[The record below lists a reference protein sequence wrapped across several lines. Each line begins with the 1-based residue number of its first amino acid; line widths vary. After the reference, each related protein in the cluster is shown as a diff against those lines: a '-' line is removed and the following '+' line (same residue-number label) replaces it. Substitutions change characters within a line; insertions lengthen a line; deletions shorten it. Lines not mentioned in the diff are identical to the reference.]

1 MMLVH
6 HFTGWLTDRPRDVL
20 PGFAGLALTDLA
32 APAFAVTAG
41 ASLALFVQRSQQKG
55 MGRRELR
62 QEVLRRYGALVPIGM
77 ALTLVALSNPF
88 YFGVLDALGWGALIT
103 YAILRFIPSPSVRSL
118 VVAAMFVVSRPAA
131 AIVQEAFSTEYL
143 VNAFAG
149 KFPVLEYA
157 GFAVVGAL
165 LAPQLA
171 SWTERRVAALAAGSV
186 AVAAVTSL
194 LIGPPDRYE
203 GGLVFVI
210 PGLAGTAVLYAL
222 MLWWRP
228 ADRLERALVVS
239 GTRSL
244 GIFVSHYGLFVL
256 LRAAGLQESLP
267 PVISLLI
274 ALALTAGVVVAALLL
289 PPLPFSLRKGS
300 ASRREVRLE
309 EGDSVLPDLV
319 PVGGRVR
326 RAGEHDET
334 VIDLRDS

>member
-55 MGRRELR
+55 MDRRELR

-103 YAILRFIPSPSVRSL
+103 YAILRFIPSPSVRWL

-131 AIVQEAFSTEYL
+131 VIVQEAFRTEYL

-149 KFPVLEYA
+149 KFPILEYA

-165 LAPQLA
+165 LAQHLKG
-171 SWTERRVAALAAGSV
+171 WTERKATALAAGSV
-186 AVAAVTSL
+186 SVAAVTSL

-203 GGLVFVI
+203 GGPVFVI

-228 ADRLERALVVS
+228 AARVERALVVS

-267 PVISLLI
+267 PVTSLLI

-300 ASRREVRLE
+300 ASRREVRPE

-319 PVGGRVR
+319 PVGGGVR
-326 RAGEHDET
+326 RAWEHDET